1 MIYTA
6 RQLFLFLIA
15 ALLITGCVNASE
27 EVVFPTLNNEQ
38 PSNKVVAIY
47 KGDPITSDELRE
59 FLAVQGFLDP
69 DAPVNDSSYRK
80 DALYQLIVDKYV
92 GEEAVNTDWVNQQ
105 SEQLWNEIEHSYSQK
120 IREQAYEELDITEEV
135 VKKHIKAHFQSKQ
148 FFRDKISEED
158 VKGYFDKAGYS
169 AEFKTVE
176 EAKEPILQKLVQKA
190 INNYVQD
197 ELKRQVKYVQVS

>member
-1 MIYTA
+1 MMYTA

-47 KGDPITSDELRE
+47 RGDSITNGEFQE
-59 FLAVQGFLDP
+59 FLAVQGFLNP

-92 GEEAVNTDWVNQQ
+92 GEKAMDTDWVNQQ
-105 SEQLWNEIEHSYSQK
+105 SEQLWNEIESSYSQK
-120 IREQAYEELDITEEV
+120 IREKAYEELGITEAS
-135 VKKHIKAHFQSKQ
+135 VKKHIKAHYQSKQ
-148 FFRDKISEED
+148 FFRDKVSEED
-158 VKGYFDKAGYS
+158 VNDYFDKAEYS

-176 EAKEPILQKLVQKA
+176 EVKEPILQKLVQKA
-190 INNYVQD
+190 INSYIQD
-197 ELKRQVKYVQVS
+197 ELKRQVKRVEVS

>member
-15 ALLITGCVNASE
+15 VLLITGCVNAS
-27 EVVFPTLNNEQ
+27 
-38 PSNKVVAIY
+38 
-47 KGDPITSDELRE
+47 
-59 FLAVQGFLDP
+59 
-69 DAPVNDSSYRK
+69 
-80 DALYQLIVDKYV
+80 
-92 GEEAVNTDWVNQQ
+92 
-105 SEQLWNEIEHSYSQK
+105 
-120 IREQAYEELDITEEV
+120 EEV

-197 ELKRQVKYVQVS
+197 ELKSQVKYVQVS